1 MTGLIA
7 DSDNGLGSP
16 RGDVDDGLALI
27 ALFRSG
33 LPIAAVASVFGNTD
47 EWRAHANTRA
57 LAALCGYEG
66 LILAGA
72 GRRLRRGAS
81 LSEASRFLIDGPG
94 PWRVVA
100 LGPLTNLAAA
110 IEARSDVAGHIAEVI
125 AVGGNRASRGRWPP
139 LWPYEFNLT
148 ADRRATRVVVESGI
162 PLTLVPLEVARRM
175 MVTPADL
182 AELAGALGEH
192 VRNHAA
198 RWFRR
203 ALLLRGRRA
212 FPVWDLVA
220 ALCVVDPAS
229 CETERTVARLHPN
242 GWLELGA
249 GTRPVTLVRAFD
261 PRALWRHFVRL
272 AQAEHPSGSSC
283 RMVRAG

>member
-1 MTGLIA
+1 VTGLVV

-33 LPIAAVASVFGNTD
+33 LPIAALASVFGNTA
-47 EWRAHANTRA
+47 EWRARANHRT
-57 LAALCGYEG
+57 LAALCGYQG
-66 LILAGA
+66 SILAGA
-72 GRRLRRGAS
+72 AAPLRGPAP
-81 LSEASRFLIDGPG
+81 LSEASRFLVTGSG

-110 IEARSDVAGHIAEVI
+110 LEARPEVARRITEVV
-125 AVGGNRASRGRWPP
+125 AVGANRTSRGRWPP
-139 LWPYEFNLT
+139 FWPHEFNLT
-148 ADRRATRVVVESGI
+148 ADRRATRVVMESGV
-162 PLTLVPLEVARRM
+162 PLTLVPLDVARRLV
-175 MVTPADL
+175 VTPADL
-182 AELAGALGEH
+182 AALPGTLGEH
-192 VRNHAA
+192 VRRHAA

-203 ALLLRGRRA
+203 AVFVRGRRA

-220 ALCVVDPAS
+220 ALFVVDPAA
-229 CETERTVARLHPN
+229 CGTESTVARLHPT

-261 PRALWRHFVRL
+261 PRALWRRFVAL
-272 AQAEHPSGSSC
+272 ATAEPRSASQP
-283 RMVRAG
+283 A